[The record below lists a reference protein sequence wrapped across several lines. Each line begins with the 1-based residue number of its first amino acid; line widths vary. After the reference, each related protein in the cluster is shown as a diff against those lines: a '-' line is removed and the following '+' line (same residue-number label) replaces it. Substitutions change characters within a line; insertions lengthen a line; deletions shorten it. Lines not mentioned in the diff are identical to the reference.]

1 MLRIELSALSAQE
14 LKRLLDQARARDQS
28 ALVQQ
33 LVAELEARPSRADE
47 WRSAPRPMT
56 WTPAYEDLLEPEPE
70 APVSRRNGVMAVTAV
85 IAAVVSAAVTWG
97 LSIPPERTGERPP
110 SAEPPR
116 AAVIL
121 ASVAPIG
128 PPAAPA
134 QTPDQMPDQA
144 LGQTPDEAPPVTA
157 AAEPKLHVASRST
170 PRRENPCYDLPT
182 AAERLVCGYPSLAIR
197 DRQMRVALARARAG
211 GGDLRALEAE
221 QASFRDVSE
230 DITDHKALA
239 DLYDRRIRQID
250 ETAARARA
258 AEPLF

>member
-28 ALVQQ
+28 ALAQQ
-33 LVAELEARPSRADE
+33 LLAELEARPSRADE

-56 WTPAYEDLLEPEPE
+56 WTPTYEDLLEPQPE
-70 APVSRRNGVMAVTAV
+70 AATSQRRGVMAVTAV

-97 LSIPPERTGERPP
+97 LSLPPERAGERPP
-110 SAEPPR
+110 STEAPR
-116 AAVIL
+116 AAVIF
-121 ASVAPIG
+121 ASVAPVG
-128 PPAAPA
+128 PRALTPALTPAATREKESPA
-134 QTPDQMPDQA
+134 S
-144 LGQTPDEAPPVTA
+144 VA
-157 AAEPKLHVASRST
+157 AAPERHAATMSA

-197 DRQMRVALARARAG
+197 DRQMRMALARARAT

-221 QASFRDVSE
+221 QASFRDISE
-230 DITDHKALA
+230 DVTDRKALA